1 MAADKSPDASAD
13 TLGIIYLI
21 SLLSVGGKI
30 VGIPIVCCLE
40 CVFIS
45 VIVVPT
51 VLDNGCC
58 VTHRHCIP
66 GNTADIYIPHFSIQS
81 VTVNYN

>member
-1 MAADKSPDASAD
+1 MRLSIWL
-13 TLGIIYLI
+13 LGEKEFYLP
-21 SLLSVGGKI
+21 SVGKI
-30 VGIPIVCCLE
+30 VGIPIVCWLE

-66 GNTADIYIPHFSIQS
+66 GNTADIYIQHFSIQS